1 MHGNIT
7 IRTGVTAEPVSLTE
21 AKAHCRIDGSDEDGL
36 ITALISAA
44 RSHAESATN
53 LVMVAKS
60 MRATFDRFYSDMIL
74 SAPLRKVT
82 AITYLDEAKAT
93 QTLPIDDY
101 VVGGYGMQGLI
112 TQAYLATWP
121 VTYDHPQAV
130 TIDFIAGYATP
141 FTVNATTNVL
151 TATGHPIATGDVVR
165 LCNTGG
171 ALPAGLATNTNY
183 YAIGVS
189 GDTLQLSL
197 TEGGAAIDI
206 TGTGTGTHF
215 IGGPDDSAWV
225 AMRQS
230 ILLLIGHWYARRET
244 AGDYQSHDIP
254 MGAAAL
260 LGMHKVWGF

>member
-7 IRTGVTAEPVSLTE
+7 IRTGVTAEPISLVE

-44 RSHAESATN
+44 RGHAESATN
-53 LVMVAKS
+53 RLMMTQA
-60 MRATFDRFYSDMIL
+60 MRATFERFGEMRL
-74 SAPLRKVT
+74 KAPLRKVT
-82 AITYLDEAKAT
+82 GITYLDEAAAT
-93 QTLPIDDY
+93 QTLSTSSY
-101 VVGGYGMQGLI
+101 VVEYDEVPGCVEL
-112 TQAYLATWP
+112 AYLATWP
-121 VTYDHPQAV
+121 VTYEHPQAV
-130 TIDFIAGYATP
+130 TVDFVSGYATP
-141 FTVNATTNVL
+141 FAVNATTNVL

-171 ALPAGLATNTNY
+171 ALPAGLSTNTNY

-189 GDTLQLSL
+189 GDTLQLSA
-197 TEGGAAIDI
+197 TSGGSAIDI

-225 AMRQS
+225 AMRQAM
-230 ILLLIGHWYARRET
+230 LLLIGHWFAKREQS
-244 AGDYQSHDIP
+244 GDYQSHDIP